1 VRYLTTPTSFITVD
15 GTKIAYGELSPG
27 ASRLPL
33 VMLVH
38 LAANLDNWDPRLVDQ
53 LANDRHLI
61 LLDLPGV
68 GASGGTVTLEEA
80 GEQAARIVRCLGHD
94 RVDLLGLSMGGMIAQ
109 EVVRHDPELVERLI
123 LVGTGPR
130 AGLGIDKVTPT
141 TFRHMLR
148 AALKRKDPK
157 CYIFYT
163 HDARGE
169 AVANEVLCRLGS
181 RSAQYAD
188 KAMAVTS
195 FLRQLRA
202 IKRWGTSPRR
212 RPVPHRDADP
222 DRQWGHGRHGANPQL
237 LRHTQA
243 HRGIPPGDLPAR
255 RSRLALPEPRRF
267 HCRGQRLPHGHRGG
281 QLRASDADAPA
292 PRFFPQPRSTQS
304 RAQVASGEGA
314 HTDPLAGRPR
324 RTLDC
329 RGRGRNDGCPDGSA
343 NAATMMGKLQ
353 DPPYSAVSLAAPP
366 SSGLYAF
373 RPLDQE
379 QIAEDALAIILLCAL
394 RHEDDIAGA
403 STSAANHGDSNAT
416 AALAGTLVGTRVDFN
431 ESPGRLVAPFGTR

>member
-1 VRYLTTPTSFITVD
+1 MSYLTTPTSFITVD
-15 GTKIAYGELSPG
+15 GTKIAYRELSPG

-68 GASGGTVTLEEA
+68 GASGGTVPPTLEEA
-80 GEQAARIVRCLGHD
+80 GEQAARIVRGLGHD

-141 TFRHMLR
+141 TFRHMFR

-157 CYIFYT
+157 RYIFYT
-163 HDARGE
+163 RDAHGE
-169 AVANEVLCRLGS
+169 AVANEVLGRLGS
-181 RSAQYAD
+181 RTAQYAD
-188 KAMAVTS
+188 KAVTVPS

-202 IKRWGTSPRR
+202 IS
-212 RPVPHRDADP
+212 
-222 DRQWGHGRHGANPQL
+222 
-237 LRHTQA
+237 
-243 HRGIPPGDLPAR
+243 
-255 RSRLALPEPRRF
+255 RSE
-267 HCRGQRLPHGHRGG
+267 RLPRGHRGE
-281 QLRASDADAPA
+281 QLRASGAT
-292 PRFFPQPRSTQS
+292 RTTS
-304 RAQVASGEGA
+304 RE
-314 HTDPLAGRPR
+314 R
-324 RTLDC
+324 
-329 RGRGRNDGCPDGSA
+329 
-343 NAATMMGKLQ
+343 
-353 DPPYSAVSLAAPP
+353 APP
-366 SSGLYAF
+366 
-373 RPLDQE
+373 
-379 QIAEDALAIILLCAL
+379 
-394 RHEDDIAGA
+394 
-403 STSAANHGDSNAT
+403 AANHGDSNAT